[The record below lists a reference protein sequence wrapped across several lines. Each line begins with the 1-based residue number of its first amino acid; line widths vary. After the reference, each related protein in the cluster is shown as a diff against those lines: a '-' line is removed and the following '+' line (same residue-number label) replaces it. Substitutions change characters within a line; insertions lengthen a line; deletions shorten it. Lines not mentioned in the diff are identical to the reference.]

1 MRIIGGKY
9 KGKSIVAPR
18 GLPVKPTSDFA
29 KESLFNI
36 LNNSI
41 DFEEIKLLELF
52 AGTGNIGYEFASRG
66 CPQITFVDLNFN
78 CIQFIKRTNKEL
90 GLHNKVIRS
99 DVFRFIKSNKEKY
112 NFIFADPPY
121 NLDTIK
127 DIPKVIFSKGI
138 LENEGTLV
146 IEHDKNTDF
155 RDFEYF
161 KNHRQYGNVI
171 FSFFLNLWHE

>member
-18 GLPVKPTSDFA
+18 GLPVRPTTDFA

-66 CPQITFVDLNFN
+66 CTQISSVDLNFN
-78 CIQFIKRTNKEL
+78 CIQFIKRSNKEL

-121 NLDTIK
+121 DLERIK
-127 DIPKVIFSKGI
+127 DIPKLIFSKGI

-146 IEHDKNTDF
+146 IEHDKYTDF
-155 RDFEYF
+155 SDDNYF
-161 KNHRQYGNVI
+161 KNVRQYGRVM
-171 FSFFLNLWHE
+171 FSFFNFNA

>member
-18 GLPVKPTSDFA
+18 GLPVRPTTDFA

-52 AGTGNIGYEFASRG
+52 AGTGNIGCEFASRG
-66 CPQITFVDLNFN
+66 CSQITSVDLNFN

-90 GLHNKVIRS
+90 GLQNKVIRS

-121 NLDTIK
+121 DLDRIK
-127 DIPKVIFSKGI
+127 DIPKLIFSKGI
-138 LENEGTLV
+138 LENEGILV
-146 IEHDKNTDF
+146 IEHDKYTDF
-155 RDFEYF
+155 SDDNYF
-161 KNHRQYGNVI
+161 KNVRQYGRVM
-171 FSFFLNLWHE
+171 FSFFNFNA

>member
-9 KGKSIVAPR
+9 KGKSIVIPK
-18 GLPVKPTSDFA
+18 GLPVRPTTDYA

-66 CPQITFVDLNFN
+66 CKQITSVELNFN
-78 CIQFIKRTNKEL
+78 CIQFIKKTNKKLEL
-90 GLHNKVIRS
+90 QHKVIRS
-99 DVFRFIKSNKEKY
+99 DVFRFIKYNKEKY

-121 NLDTIK
+121 KLEKIK
-127 DIPKVIFSKGI
+127 NIPELIFSRGI
-138 LENEGTLV
+138 LKNKGTLV
-146 IEHDKNTDF
+146 IEHDKYTDF
-155 RDFEYF
+155 SNDNYF
-161 KNHRQYGNVI
+161 INMRQYGRVI
-171 FSFFLNLWHE
+171 FSFFNLKA

>member
-9 KGKSIVAPR
+9 KGKSIVASR
-18 GLPVKPTSDFA
+18 SLPVRPTTDFA

-66 CPQITFVDLNFN
+66 CSKITSVDLNFN

-90 GLHNKVIRS
+90 RLHNKVIRS

-121 NLDTIK
+121 DLDRIK
-127 DIPKVIFSKGI
+127 DIPKLIFSKGI

-146 IEHDKNTDF
+146 IEHDKYTDF
-155 RDFEYF
+155 SDDNYF
-161 KNHRQYGNVI
+161 KNMRQYGRVM
-171 FSFFLNLWHE
+171 FSFFNFNA